1 MVKGRYVL
9 HECAAEEV
17 TDDWHQGLESTEPDT
32 CNCHVLDFSF
42 FLRTAP
48 YRLKPQMHPL
58 IILLLIIVIQ

>member
-42 FLRTAP
+42 F
-48 YRLKPQMHPL
+48 YGQPL
-58 IILLLIIVIQ
+58 TD